1 MEVDEVSQPKL
12 EKMSSIASQED
23 IWPMMATEYDN
34 DGYTPL
40 LWACKIY
47 RDFKVSKIYVHVILY
62 FSKVLK
68 RSILYEKLCH
78 HF

>member
-12 EKMSSIASQED
+12 EKMSSLASQED

-34 DGYTPL
+34 EGYTPL

-47 RDFKVSKIYVHVILY
+47 RDFKVRKYCVEDELY
-62 FSKVLK
+62 PL
-68 RSILYEKLCH
+68 
-78 HF
+78 